1 MKILWAN
8 VNLNQALTRL
18 VSEKKKFIKF
28 WFRFESVKQQLERYY
43 WVSIYWE
50 TDYHHTDTYIINAPH
65 IQMFCLIEY
74 KDKCDDFNY
83 LTLQVMNTI
92 EILGFF
98 SFWLAALAHHADLIC
113 KL

>member
-1 MKILWAN
+1 MLKILWAN

-18 VSEKKKFIKF
+18 VSEKKNSLNFDLGLNQL
-28 WFRFESVKQQLERYY
+28 RQQLDRYY

-50 TDYHHTDTYIINAPH
+50 TDYNHTDTYIINAPH

-74 KDKCDDFNY
+74 KDKWDDFNY

-92 EILGFF
+92 EILEKFF
-98 SFWLAALAHHADLIC
+98 IPSGSSGSSDLIC